1 MSFLF
6 NPGILWLSIITS
18 TASWALIL
26 WLNWAWMEQGGFKRI
41 FTVLAGVH
49 LFRFIGLVALS
60 PTHVD
65 PALGL
70 SFIYLAQVGFG
81 DWAANVLAIA
91 AIFAL
96 HKDWKAFPLFAW
108 VFIIVGTADT
118 LNAGPNFALAIT
130 DQNVVS
136 AMGWIILTVYV
147 PVIALTEG
155 LIIWQLVKR
164 ARGADFT
171 SNRTVAA

>member
-1 MSFLF
+1 MDFLF
-6 NPGILWLSIITS
+6 NPGIIWLSILTS
-18 TASWALIL
+18 TATWALIL
-26 WLNWAWMEQGGFKRI
+26 WLNWQWLEAGGFKHI

-65 PALGL
+65 PALGQ
-70 SFIYLAQVGFG
+70 SFTYLAQVGFG

-91 AIFAL
+91 AIVVL
-96 HKDWKAFPLFAW
+96 HKDWRAFPALAW
-108 VFIIVGTADT
+108 AFIVIGTADT

-130 DQNVVS
+130 DQNLVG

-147 PVIALTEG
+147 PVIALTAG

-164 ARGADFT
+164 ARAAI
-171 SNRTVAA
+171 VATPVAV